1 MGSSLAAKPLPVPY
15 SLDAEQSVLGGL
27 LLNNRA
33 WYELGNVVAE
43 DDFYTQDHRVIFRAI
58 GEMLNAGKPCD
69 FVTLSEHLR
78 NQGKIDH
85 VGGISYLG
93 TLSADTPSASN
104 IPAYAQI
111 IRERSVQRSLIAAGQ
126 DIAELGYRPDGL
138 AGDELLAKAQQLV
151 IKLQGRTSGKVMTM
165 RQVVDI
171 GVEVI
176 KRAQQAKNEDKKLGI
191 PFGIKWLDD
200 RIGGLQGGDVVVVA
214 GRPGLGK
221 TAFANQFA
229 IHAAGLGFPG
239 VAASLEMYAR
249 QVAIRSLAHAAKVNN
264 TRLRFGGVEEAE
276 KAFDKVVALSA
287 LPLFWDFD
295 TYTLAGICAQ
305 ITHLKIKQNISF
317 AMVDH
322 IGLVETDGGSRQTNN
337 DRIGQVTRTFKKL
350 AKTLDIPVI
359 LLSQM
364 SREIEKVRRVPIMSD
379 LRDSGSIEQDA
390 SIVIF
395 PHSETPDGKNPK
407 SISFVMPKNRDGRTG
422 NSGPIYEFDGATQ
435 TFRVPEPKEDEAG
448 PWHSDP
454 LSP

>member
-1 MGSSLAAKPLPVPY
+1 MGSPLAAKPQQVPAAI
-15 SLDAEQSVLGGL
+15 DAEQSVIGGL

-43 DDFYTQDHRVIFRAI
+43 EDFYTLDHRQIFRAI
-58 GEMLNAGKPCD
+58 GELLNAGKPCD

-78 NQGKIDH
+78 HQGKLDE
-85 VGGISYLG
+85 VGGMSYLG
-93 TLSADTPSASN
+93 TLSADTPSAANVS
-104 IPAYAQI
+104 AYAQI
-111 IRERSVQRSLIAAGQ
+111 VRERAVQRSLIAAGQ

-151 IKLQGRTSGKVMTM
+151 IKLQGRTSGKVLTM

-176 KRAQQAKNEDKKLGI
+176 KRAQEAKAEDKKVGI

-239 VAASLEMYAR
+239 AAASLEMYAR
-249 QVAIRSLAHAAKVNN
+249 QVAIRSLAHVAKVNN
-264 TRLRFGGVEEAE
+264 TRLRFGGSEEAE
-276 KAFDKVVALSA
+276 KAFDQVIALGN

-295 TYTLAGICAQ
+295 TYTLTGICAQ
-305 ITHLKIKQNISF
+305 ITHLRIKQNIRF

-364 SREIEKVRRVPIMSD
+364 SREIEKARREPIMAD

-422 NSGPIYEFDGATQ
+422 KSGPIYEFDGATQ
-435 TFRVPEPKEDEAG
+435 TFRVPAPPEEVPG
-448 PWHSDP
+448 YQSSDP